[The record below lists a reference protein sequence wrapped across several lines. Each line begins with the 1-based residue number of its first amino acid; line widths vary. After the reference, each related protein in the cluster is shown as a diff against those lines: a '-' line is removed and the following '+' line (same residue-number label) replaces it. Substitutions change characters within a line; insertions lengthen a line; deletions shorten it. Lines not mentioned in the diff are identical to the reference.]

1 MPSTWL
7 LLGLLVK
14 AASGRASDGAPV
26 VAPVVTSQ
34 EVVPATSAYAHAWT
48 ASDALRE
55 GRGKG
60 YCLAAKRP
68 TRARISI
75 KRRGHVQKGGWLG
88 GPRDHCYVLAFAL
101 DENRALAFKRDG
113 SPSIAS
119 IRKLRLDSSDEELVL
134 DDVSLKAGSTVHVY
148 VASNRLSGSCAYD
161 VRAESDAELE
171 ELPEPTGGYRGV
183 EHPINQR
190 TSGERVLCVDG
201 GGARGVVPLAV
212 LAECERE
219 TRTSI
224 RDQFDLFAGT
234 STGAIVAFGLAIA
247 ELPVAVLQR
256 LYDDLVR
263 LIFGSKNLNAQQ
275 RQRRLQAVLEAVFGA
290 DSTLHGRKRSR
301 RALAVATDASTARLR
316 PFVFRSFAP
325 VWKSK
330 FYGAFVPH
338 RRVDLHAIDAM
349 PARPR
354 HRREM
359 TS

>member
-14 AASGRASDGAPV
+14 AASGASDGAPV

-55 GRGKG
+55 GRGRG

-113 SPSIAS
+113 APCIAS
-119 IRKLRLDSSDEELVL
+119 IRKLRLDSSDEEVGL

-171 ELPEPTGGYRGV
+171 ELPEPRGGYR
-183 EHPINQR
+183 
-190 TSGERVLCVDG
+190 DG
-201 GGARGVVPLAV
+201 
-212 LAECERE
+212 
-219 TRTSI
+219 
-224 RDQFDLFAGT
+224 
-234 STGAIVAFGLAIA
+234 
-247 ELPVAVLQR
+247 
-256 LYDDLVR
+256 
-263 LIFGSKNLNAQQ
+263 
-275 RQRRLQAVLEAVFGA
+275 
-290 DSTLHGRKRSR
+290 
-301 RALAVATDASTARLR
+301 
-316 PFVFRSFAP
+316 
-325 VWKSK
+325 
-330 FYGAFVPH
+330 
-338 RRVDLHAIDAM
+338 
-349 PARPR
+349 
-354 HRREM
+354 
-359 TS
+359 

>member
-14 AASGRASDGAPV
+14 AAGRASDGSPVAAPV
-26 VAPVVTSQ
+26 AAPAQ
-34 EVVPATSAYAHAWT
+34 EQLALATTASAYAHAWT
-48 ASDALRE
+48 TSDALRE
-55 GRGKG
+55 GRGRG

-75 KRRGHVQKGGWLG
+75 KRRGQVDKGGWLG

-119 IRKLRLDSSDEELVL
+119 IRKLRLDSSDEELIL

-148 VASNRLSGSCAYD
+148 VASNRLSGSCAFD
-161 VRAESDAELE
+161 VLAESDAELE
-171 ELPEPTGGYRGV
+171 LLPEPTGGYRGV
-183 EHPINQR
+183 EHPIKER

-325 VWKSK
+325 V
-330 FYGAFVPH
+330 
-338 RRVDLHAIDAM
+338 
-349 PARPR
+349 
-354 HRREM
+354 
-359 TS
+359 